1 MQSWKFNSTAQGIL
15 REAIAKSLKIPY
27 TDVYKTVRDTRSNF
41 IQTKDGK
48 VYELI
53 LKEV

>member
-1 MQSWKFNSTAQGIL
+1 MQSWKFNSIAQGIL
-15 REAIAKSLKIPY
+15 REAISKSLKIPY
-27 TDVYKTVRDTRSNF
+27 TDVYKTIRDTHYNL
-41 IQTKDGK
+41 IKTKDGK